1 MADKENSAYAAAA
14 AAAPRMTRAST
25 KRAAAVTAVAVAAKR
40 KRVALSEI
48 PTLPN
53 GAPQPHAKPKKPS
66 SQVSNPKKRS
76 ISSLSQSLPAPK
88 PATDA
93 ADETGDPQLC
103 APYASDI
110 YSYLRSMEVQAKRRP
125 AADYIERVQV
135 DVTPNMRGILV
146 DWLVEVAEEY
156 KLVSDTLYLTVSYI
170 DRFLSANSLN
180 RQKLQLLGVSAMLI
194 ASKYE
199 EISPPNVED
208 FCYITDNTYMK
219 QELVKMER
227 DILNNLKFEM
237 GNPTAK
243 TFLRMFIKSGQEEK
257 KYPSLLLEFMGSYLT
272 ELSLL
277 DYGCVRFLP
286 SAVAASAV
294 FVARLTLNP
303 DSNPWSKKLQ
313 SVTGYSAS
321 ELKDCITAIH
331 DLQLSRK
338 GQSWNAIRDKYKQHR
353 FKGVSALLPPVGIPA
368 SYFEDLKE

>member
-1 MADKENSAYAAAA
+1 
-14 AAAPRMTRAST
+14 RMTRAST

-66 SQVSNPKKRS
+66 SQVAKPKKRS
-76 ISSLSQSLPAPK
+76 VSSLSLPAPK
-88 PATDA
+88 PAPDA
-93 ADETGDPQLC
+93 VDETGDPQLC

-243 TFLRMFIKSGQEEK
+243 TFLRMFIKSGQEDK

-303 DSNPWSKKLQ
+303 DSNPW
-313 SVTGYSAS
+313 V
-321 ELKDCITAIH
+321 
-331 DLQLSRK
+331 
-338 GQSWNAIRDKYKQHR
+338 
-353 FKGVSALLPPVGIPA
+353 
-368 SYFEDLKE
+368 

>member
-1 MADKENSAYAAAA
+1 MARQTAITRGGRSPL
-14 AAAPRMTRAST
+14 APQGATR
-25 KRAAAVTAVAVAAKR
+25 VD
-40 KRVALSEI
+40 LHGCEI

-66 SQVSNPKKRS
+66 SQVAKPKKRS
-76 ISSLSQSLPAPK
+76 VSSLSLPAPK
-88 PATDA
+88 PAPDA
-93 ADETGDPQLC
+93 VDETGDPQLC

-110 YSYLRSMEVQAKRRP
+110 YSYLRSMEVRAVLPRPDRFNQFPRSSLGSDELCDCVTGPGETAGGGGGTHGGAGGGSRPPDAKRRP

-243 TFLRMFIKSGQEEK
+243 TFLRMFIKSGQEDK

-303 DSNPWSKKLQ
+303 DSNPW
-313 SVTGYSAS
+313 
-321 ELKDCITAIH
+321 
-331 DLQLSRK
+331 
-338 GQSWNAIRDKYKQHR
+338 
-353 FKGVSALLPPVGIPA
+353 FKGVSSLLPPVGIPA